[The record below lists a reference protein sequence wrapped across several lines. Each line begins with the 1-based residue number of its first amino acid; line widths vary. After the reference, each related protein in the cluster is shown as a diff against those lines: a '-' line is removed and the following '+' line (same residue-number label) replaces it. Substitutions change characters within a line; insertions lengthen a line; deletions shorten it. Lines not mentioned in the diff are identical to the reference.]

1 MRNTKILFMLGL
13 SFITGMVAHAA
24 DWVELFNGQ
33 NLDGWTEKTKEGSFR
48 VEDGAIIGTAKSG
61 LGTTFLCSN
70 KDYADFELE
79 FETKLIDN
87 ELNSGVQI
95 RSKTF
100 EPKKGEKYGAVYGPQ
115 VEVTGRNFEKN
126 GSGNIYGQGWK
137 TWLTPKESKKA
148 HTFFKDGEWNH
159 FRVVVKGD
167 QITTWINGNEVITTT
182 VPAERHASN
191 PSGLIGLQIHGI
203 KKGTGPFQVV
213 WRKIKI
219 KEL

>member
-1 MRNTKILFMLGL
+1 MHNTKILFVL
-13 SFITGMVAHAA
+13 SLSVFASLTASAG

-100 EPKKGEKYGAVYGPQ
+100 EPKNGEKYGAVYGPQ

-159 FRVVVKGD
+159 FRVLANGD

-203 KKGTGPFQVV
+203 KKGTGPFQVA